1 MMTLDEAWNWYVTT
15 EKQLS
20 LFGRIGRRH
29 WDNLPWDGELG
40 KDEKL
45 KTLTSRDLVADADFS
60 LDHLDDFAVLILFS
74 AFESII
80 RDQARQDVQRERG
93 RLSHPLVT
101 RILDQAIGDIEQSSI
116 FRVLEVFKGQ
126 DANLVEEVNQVRQY
140 RNWVAHGRRGKP
152 PFGIDP
158 EIAYKRLKRFLDQTR
173 PRGAEALAGEIAYK
187 RLKRFLDR
195 FTPPIAEEA

>member
-1 MMTLDEAWNWYVTT
+1 MMTLDEAWAWYVAT
-15 EKQLS
+15 EKQLR
-20 LFGRIGRRH
+20 LFGRIGRKH
-29 WDNLPWDGELG
+29 WANLPWDGELG

-45 KTLTSRDLVADADFS
+45 KNLTSRDIVADADFS

-80 RDQARQDVQRERG
+80 RDRARLDVQRERG

-101 RILDQAIGDIEQSSI
+101 RILDQAVQDLEQSSI
-116 FRVLEVFKGQ
+116 FQVLNVFKGQ

-158 EIAYKRLKRFLDQTR
+158 EIAYKRLK
-173 PRGAEALAGEIAYK
+173 G
-187 RLKRFLDR
+187 FLDR
-195 FTPPIAEEA
+195 FTPPTSEEA